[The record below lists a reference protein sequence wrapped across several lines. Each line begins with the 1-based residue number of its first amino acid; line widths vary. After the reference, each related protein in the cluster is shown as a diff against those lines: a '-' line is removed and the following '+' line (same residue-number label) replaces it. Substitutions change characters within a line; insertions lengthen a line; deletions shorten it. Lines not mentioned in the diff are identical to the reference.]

1 MTHVKY
7 ILFILITVWATHAS
21 AQAKFY
27 AQGPKTCTLGK
38 DYKVVF
44 VIENAEASNFKAP
57 SFDGFQVL
65 SGPNQSRSYQNING
79 KITNSLSLYYYLRP
93 LEVGV
98 VLIGKASVVI
108 DGKPWYTDEIEV
120 DIQAD
125 KQTTVNQNGTQQN
138 QNSPNPAVNLDDW
151 KQQAKENLFV
161 RLYTDQSKPYVGEQI
176 FVYAKLYQRIN
187 TNGSQVTAYPE
198 FNGFW
203 KQEIEI
209 TNNEAQIEEYE
220 GVQYQTFLVGK
231 YALFPLKEGKHAI
244 ESVEMTS
251 ILLIPVPKEVSY
263 WGMRIQTMQYEQLEY
278 KYASNSLLIDVQALP
293 LENKPSDFIGAV
305 GNFKINTSIDSADV
319 KLGSPIH
326 YKATIS
332 GAGNIM
338 SIQEPII
345 DFPRQL
351 EVYDPATSENI
362 SKKSNWVNGSKTYD
376 YVLVPQYPG
385 SYKIPAL
392 SFSYFDTKDDSY
404 KTLKSGSFEI
414 SVSGDAPALADDQI
428 EVEKGDSNPYELQD
442 IYSRYADLG
451 DESSFFNSW
460 KYKFGL
466 TSPFML
472 FFLFILGLRMKQEF
486 KPDLIALKNKRA
498 SKEAKKRLIKAKQ
511 FLDEQDQ
518 QAFYKEIFNAFNGY
532 VGDKLNIEQAE
543 LNREFV
549 LERFKKKE
557 ISAHLSEQFKQ
568 VLNNAEEALYSP
580 QSFGKMQEDYDTAI
594 TWIVNI
600 ESEIT

>member
-1 MTHVKY
+1 MTHLKY
-7 ILFILITVWATHAS
+7 ILFLLISVSSINVS

-27 AQGPKTCTLGK
+27 AQGPSSGTLGK

-44 VIENAEASNFKAP
+44 VIENADASNFKAP

-65 SGPNQSRSYQNING
+65 SGPNQSSSYQNING
-79 KITNSLSLYYYLRP
+79 KITNSVSLYYYLRP
-93 LEVGV
+93 LAEGV
-98 VLIGKASVVI
+98 LLIGKASVI
-108 DGKPWYTDEIEV
+108 IGGKPWYTDEIEV
-120 DIQAD
+120 DIQVA
-125 KQTTVNQNGTQQN
+125 KQAIVNQNGTQQN
-138 QNSPNPAVNLDDW
+138 QNSPNHSVKPDDW

-198 FNGFW
+198 FKGFW

-209 TNNEAQIEEYE
+209 TNNEAQIEEYG

-231 YALFPLKEGKHAI
+231 YALFPLKEGKHSI
-244 ESVEMTS
+244 ESVKMTS
-251 ILLIPVPKEVSY
+251 ILLIPVPKEVNY
-263 WGMRIQTMQYEQLEY
+263 WGMRLQTMKYEQVEY
-278 KYASNSLLIDVQALP
+278 NYASNSLLIDVQALP

-305 GNFKINTSIDSADV
+305 GNFKINTSIDSSEV
-319 KLGSPIH
+319 KVSSPIH

-332 GAGNIM
+332 GVGNIM
-338 SIQEPII
+338 SIQEPTI

-351 EVYDPATSENI
+351 EVYDPATNENI

-376 YVLVPQYPG
+376 YILVPQYPG
-385 SYKIPAL
+385 RYHIPSL

-414 SVSGDAPALADDQI
+414 SVKGEAPVLVVDQ
-428 EVEKGDSNPYELQD
+428 VEAKKGDSNPYELQD
-442 IYSRYADLG
+442 IYLSYEDLD
-451 DESSFFNSW
+451 DEGSFYTSW

-472 FFLFILGLRMKQEF
+472 FFLFMIGLRMKEEF
-486 KPDLIALKNKRA
+486 KPDLIALRNKRA
-498 SKEAKKRLIKAKQ
+498 SQEAKRRLRKAKQ
-511 FLDEQDQ
+511 FLDGQDQ

-532 VGDKLNIEQAE
+532 VGDKLNIEQAD

-549 LERFKKKE
+549 LEKFKEKK
-557 ISAHLSEQFKQ
+557 ISVHLGEQFNQ
-568 VLNNAEEALYSP
+568 VLNSAEEALYSP

-600 ESEIT
+600 ENEIA

>member
-1 MTHVKY
+1 MTHLKY
-7 ILFILITVWATHAS
+7 ILFLLISVSSINVS

-27 AQGPKTCTLGK
+27 AQGPSSGTLGK

-44 VIENAEASNFKAP
+44 VIENADASNFKAP

-65 SGPNQSRSYQNING
+65 SGPNQSSSYQNING
-79 KITNSLSLYYYLRP
+79 KITNSVSLYYYLRP
-93 LEVGV
+93 LAEGV
-98 VLIGKASVVI
+98 LLIGKASVI
-108 DGKPWYTDEIEV
+108 IGGKPWYTDEIEV
-120 DIQAD
+120 DIQVA
-125 KQTTVNQNGTQQN
+125 KQAIVNQNGTQQN
-138 QNSPNPAVNLDDW
+138 QKSPNHSVKPDDW

-198 FNGFW
+198 FKGFW

-209 TNNEAQIEEYE
+209 TNNEAQIEEYG

-231 YALFPLKEGKHAI
+231 YALFPLKEGKHSI
-244 ESVEMTS
+244 ESVKMTS
-251 ILLIPVPKEVSY
+251 ILLIPVPKEVNY
-263 WGMRIQTMQYEQLEY
+263 WGMRLQTMKYEQVEY
-278 KYASNSLLIDVQALP
+278 NYASNSLLIDVQALP

-305 GNFKINTSIDSADV
+305 GNFKINTSIDSSEV
-319 KLGSPIH
+319 KVGSPIH

-332 GAGNIM
+332 GVGNIM
-338 SIQEPII
+338 SIQEPTI

-351 EVYDPATSENI
+351 EVYDPATNENI

-376 YVLVPQYPG
+376 YILVPQYPG
-385 SYKIPAL
+385 RYHIPSL

-414 SVSGDAPALADDQI
+414 SVKGEAPVLVVDQ
-428 EVEKGDSNPYELQD
+428 VEAKKGDSNPYELQD
-442 IYSRYADLG
+442 IYLSYEDLD
-451 DESSFFNSW
+451 DEGSFYTSW

-472 FFLFILGLRMKQEF
+472 FFLFMIGLRMKEEF
-486 KPDLIALKNKRA
+486 KPDLIALRNKRA
-498 SKEAKKRLIKAKQ
+498 SQEAKRRLRKAKQ
-511 FLDEQDQ
+511 FLDGQDQ

-532 VGDKLNIEQAE
+532 VGDKLNIEQAD

-549 LERFKKKE
+549 LEKFKEKK
-557 ISAHLSEQFKQ
+557 ISVHLGEQFNQ
-568 VLNNAEEALYSP
+568 VLNSAEEALYSP

-600 ESEIT
+600 ENEIA